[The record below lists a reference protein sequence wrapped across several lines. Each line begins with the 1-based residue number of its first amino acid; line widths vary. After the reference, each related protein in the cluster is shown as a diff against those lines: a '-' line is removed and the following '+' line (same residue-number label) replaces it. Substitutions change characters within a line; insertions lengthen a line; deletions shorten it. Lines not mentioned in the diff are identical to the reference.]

1 MVKIVEA
8 VTSAQMRAFARYP
21 LELYKDCDYYV
32 PCFTSDEKN
41 IKNPKKNY
49 AAEGCEVKC
58 FLAEKNGR
66 IVGRIAGVIVA
77 ESNRK
82 FGEKKIRFSRFDFNG
97 DEDVA
102 EALLNKVAE
111 FGKERGMTVIHGPWG
126 FNDTDREGML
136 TSGFD
141 RPATYATNYNYEYYA
156 DVVRKLGFKKESEW
170 VEFAIYPGTLDPK
183 IYKAADFVQKRYGF
197 VELNDKYPIKRIIRE
212 YGDLFFDCYNEAY
225 KDLDCYVELKGKV
238 KQNVITQFA
247 TVINQDYFS
256 CILDPKTGKIAAF
269 GVVIPAIGKIIK
281 KHNGNLLASAIPLLK
296 AKKKPDALE
305 LTLIGVAPEY
315 RNSGVNAMIIT
326 RIHRNIMKNG
336 IKNVV
341 CNPMLTT
348 NAGILTQWKWVE
360 HEEIKRR
367 ATFEKEISQ

>member
-58 FLAEKNGR
+58 YLAEKNGR

-82 FGEKKIRFSRFDFNG
+82 FGEKKIRFSRFDVNG

-102 EALLNKVAE
+102 EALLSKVVE

-238 KQNVITQFA
+238 KQNVIAQFA

>member
-41 IKNPKKNY
+41 IKNPKKNS
-49 AAEGCEVKC
+49 AEGCEVKC
-58 FLAEKNGR
+58 YLAEKNGR

-102 EALLNKVAE
+102 EALLSKVVE

-238 KQNVITQFA
+238 KQNVIAQFA

>member
-66 IVGRIAGVIVA
+66 IVGRIAGVIVS

-97 DEDVA
+97 DDDVA

-238 KQNVITQFA
+238 KQNVIAQFA

>member
-66 IVGRIAGVIVA
+66 IVGRIAGVIVS

-102 EALLNKVAE
+102 EALLSKVAE

-238 KQNVITQFA
+238 KQNVIAQFA

>member
-58 FLAEKNGR
+58 YLAEKNGR

-102 EALLNKVAE
+102 EALLSKVVE

-212 YGDLFFDCYNEAY
+212 YGDLFLDCYNEAY

-238 KQNVITQFA
+238 KQNVIAQFA

>member
-58 FLAEKNGR
+58 YLAEKNGR

-102 EALLNKVAE
+102 EALLSKVVE

-238 KQNVITQFA
+238 KQNVIAQFA

-296 AKKKPDALE
+296 TKKKPDALE

>member
-1 MVKIVEA
+1 
-8 VTSAQMRAFARYP
+8 MR
-21 LELYKDCDYYV
+21 
-32 PCFTSDEKN
+32 S
-41 IKNPKKNY
+41 
-49 AAEGCEVKC
+49 EV
-58 FLAEKNGR
+58 LSRRKNGR

-102 EALLNKVAE
+102 EALLSKVVE

-238 KQNVITQFA
+238 KQNVIAQFA

-296 AKKKPDALE
+296 AKKSP
-305 LTLIGVAPEY
+305 
-315 RNSGVNAMIIT
+315 T
-326 RIHRNIMKNG
+326 RWNLRLSASLPN
-336 IKNVV
+336 
-341 CNPMLTT
+341 TET
-348 NAGILTQWKWVE
+348 
-360 HEEIKRR
+360 R
-367 ATFEKEISQ
+367 ASTR

>member
-58 FLAEKNGR
+58 YLAEKNGR

-102 EALLNKVAE
+102 EALLSKVAE
-111 FGKERGMTVIHGPWG
+111 FGKKRGMTVIHGPWG

-238 KQNVITQFA
+238 KQNVIAQFA

>member
-8 VTSAQMRAFARYP
+8 VTSAQMKAFARYP
-21 LELYKDCDYYV
+21 LELYKNSDYYV

-58 FLAEKNGR
+58 FLAEKNGE
-66 IVGRIAGVIVA
+66 IAGRIAGIIVA

-136 TSGFD
+136 TSGFG

-156 DVVRKLGFKKESEW
+156 ETVEKLGFKKESEW
-170 VEFAIYPGTLDPK
+170 VEFAIHPETLDPK
-183 IYKAADFVQKRYGF
+183 IYKAADFVRKRYGF
-197 VELNDKYPIKRIIRE
+197 IELNDKYPIKRVIRE
-212 YGDLFFDCYNEAY
+212 YADAFFDCYNAAY

-238 KQNVITQFA
+238 KQNVLTQFA

-256 CILDPKTGKIAAF
+256 CILDPKTDKIAAF
-269 GVVIPAIGKIIK
+269 GVVIPAIGDIIK
-281 KHNGNLLASAIPLLK
+281 KHNGNLVSSALPLLK
-296 AKKKPDALE
+296 AIKKPAALE

-315 RNSGVNAMIIT
+315 RNTGVNAMIIA

-367 ATFEKEISQ
+367 ATFEKEIL

>member
-21 LELYKDCDYYV
+21 LELYKDCDHYV

-58 FLAEKNGR
+58 FLAEKNGK

-102 EALLNKVAE
+102 EALLSKVAE

-238 KQNVITQFA
+238 KQNVIAQFA

>member
-58 FLAEKNGR
+58 FLAEKNGK
-66 IVGRIAGVIVA
+66 IVGRIAGVIVS

-111 FGKERGMTVIHGPWG
+111 FGKKRGMTVIHGPWG

>member
-8 VTSAQMRAFARYP
+8 VTPAQMRAFARYP
-21 LELYKDCDYYV
+21 LELYKDCDHYV

-58 FLAEKNGR
+58 FLAEKNGK

-238 KQNVITQFA
+238 KQNVIAQFA

-296 AKKKPDALE
+296 AIKKPDALE

-367 ATFEKEISQ
+367 ATFEKEIS

>member
-21 LELYKDCDYYV
+21 LELYKDCDHYV

-141 RPATYATNYNYEYYA
+141 RPATYATNYNYEYYS

-238 KQNVITQFA
+238 KQNVIAQFA

-367 ATFEKEISQ
+367 ATFEKEIS

>member
-58 FLAEKNGR
+58 FLAEKNGK
-66 IVGRIAGVIVA
+66 IVGRIAGVIVS

-111 FGKERGMTVIHGPWG
+111 FGKKRGMTVIHGPWG

-281 KHNGNLLASAIPLLK
+281 EHNGNLLASAIPLLK

>member
-58 FLAEKNGR
+58 FLAEKNGK
-66 IVGRIAGVIVA
+66 IVGRIAGVIVS

>member
-8 VTSAQMRAFARYP
+8 VTSAQMRAFAQYP

-66 IVGRIAGVIVA
+66 IVGRIAGVIVS

-238 KQNVITQFA
+238 KQNVIAQFA

>member
-8 VTSAQMRAFARYP
+8 VTSAQMKAFARYP
-21 LELYKDCDYYV
+21 LELYKNSDYYV

-49 AAEGCEVKC
+49 AADGCEVKC
-58 FLAEKNGR
+58 FLAEKNGKT
-66 IVGRIAGVIVA
+66 VGRIAGIIVA

-156 DVVRKLGFKKESEW
+156 ETVRKLGFKKESEW
-170 VEFAIYPGTLDPK
+170 VEFAIYPETLDPK

-212 YGDLFFDCYNEAY
+212 FGDLFFDCYNEAY

-269 GVVIPAIGKIIK
+269 GVVIPAIGDIIK
-281 KHNGNLLASAIPLLK
+281 KHNGNLVSSALPLLK
-296 AKKKPDALE
+296 AIKKPAALE

-315 RNSGVNAMIIT
+315 RNTGVNAMIIA

-367 ATFEKEISQ
+367 ATFEKEIL

>member
-238 KQNVITQFA
+238 KQNVIAQFA

-256 CILDPKTGKIAAF
+256 CILDPKTGQIAAF

-296 AKKKPDALE
+296 AKKSP
-305 LTLIGVAPEY
+305 
-315 RNSGVNAMIIT
+315 T
-326 RIHRNIMKNG
+326 RWNLRLSASLPN
-336 IKNVV
+336 
-341 CNPMLTT
+341 TET
-348 NAGILTQWKWVE
+348 
-360 HEEIKRR
+360 R
-367 ATFEKEISQ
+367 ASTR

>member
-170 VEFAIYPGTLDPK
+170 MEFAIYPGTLDPK

-238 KQNVITQFA
+238 KQNVIAQFA

>member
-58 FLAEKNGR
+58 YLAEKNGR

-102 EALLNKVAE
+102 EALLSKVVE

-225 KDLDCYVELKGKV
+225 KDFDCYVELKGKV
-238 KQNVITQFA
+238 KQNVIAQFA

>member
-21 LELYKDCDYYV
+21 LELYKDCDHYV

-102 EALLNKVAE
+102 EALLSKVAE

-238 KQNVITQFA
+238 KQNVIAQFA

>member
-21 LELYKDCDYYV
+21 LELYKDCDHYV

-111 FGKERGMTVIHGPWG
+111 FGKERGMAVIHGPWG

-141 RPATYATNYNYEYYA
+141 RPATYATNYNYEYYS

-197 VELNDKYPIKRIIRE
+197 VELNDKYTIKRIIRE

-238 KQNVITQFA
+238 KQNVIAQFA

>member
-21 LELYKDCDYYV
+21 LELYKDCDHYV

-58 FLAEKNGR
+58 FLAEKNGK

-212 YGDLFFDCYNEAY
+212 YGNLFFDCYNEAY

-238 KQNVITQFA
+238 KQNVIAQFA

-296 AKKKPDALE
+296 AIKKPDALE

-367 ATFEKEISQ
+367 ATFEKEIS

>member
-58 FLAEKNGR
+58 YLAEKNGR

-102 EALLNKVAE
+102 EALLSKVAE

-238 KQNVITQFA
+238 KQNVIAQFA

>member
-102 EALLNKVAE
+102 EALLNKIAE

>member
-58 FLAEKNGR
+58 YLAEKNGR

-102 EALLNKVAE
+102 EALLSKVVE

-238 KQNVITQFA
+238 KQNVIAQFA

-305 LTLIGVAPEY
+305 LTLIGVVPEY

>member
-21 LELYKDCDYYV
+21 LELYKDCDHYV

-66 IVGRIAGVIVA
+66 IVGRIAGVIVS

-238 KQNVITQFA
+238 KQNVIAQFA

-296 AKKKPDALE
+296 AIKKPDALE

-367 ATFEKEISQ
+367 ATFEKEIS

>member
-66 IVGRIAGVIVA
+66 IVGRIAGVIVS

-102 EALLNKVAE
+102 EALLSKVAE

-238 KQNVITQFA
+238 KQNVIAQFA

-281 KHNGNLLASAIPLLK
+281 KHNGNLIASAIPLLK

-367 ATFEKEISQ
+367 ATFEKEIS

>member
-8 VTSAQMRAFARYP
+8 VTPAQMRAFARYP
-21 LELYKDCDYYV
+21 LELYKDCDHYV

-102 EALLNKVAE
+102 EALLSKVAE

-238 KQNVITQFA
+238 KQNVIAQFA

-281 KHNGNLLASAIPLLK
+281 EHNGNLLASAIPLLK

-367 ATFEKEISQ
+367 ATFEKEIS

>member
-58 FLAEKNGR
+58 YLAEKNGR

-102 EALLNKVAE
+102 EALLSKVAE
-111 FGKERGMTVIHGPWG
+111 FGKERGMTVIHGPWC

-238 KQNVITQFA
+238 KQNVIAQFA

>member
-58 FLAEKNGR
+58 YLAEKNGR

-102 EALLNKVAE
+102 EALLSKVVE

-238 KQNVITQFA
+238 KQNVIAQFA

-315 RNSGVNAMIIT
+315 RNSGVNTMIIT

>member
-66 IVGRIAGVIVA
+66 IVGRIAGVIVS

-247 TVINQDYFS
+247 TVINRDYFS

-281 KHNGNLLASAIPLLK
+281 EHNGNLLASAIPLLK

>member
-281 KHNGNLLASAIPLLK
+281 KHNGNLIASAIPLLK

>member
-66 IVGRIAGVIVA
+66 IVGRIAGVIVS

-97 DEDVA
+97 DDDVA

>member
-58 FLAEKNGR
+58 FLAEKNGK
-66 IVGRIAGVIVA
+66 IVGRIAGVIVS

-281 KHNGNLLASAIPLLK
+281 EHNGNLLASAIPLLK

>member
-281 KHNGNLLASAIPLLK
+281 EHNGNLLASAIPLLK

>member
-156 DVVRKLGFKKESEW
+156 DVVWKLGFKKESEW

-238 KQNVITQFA
+238 KQNVIAQFA

>member
-102 EALLNKVAE
+102 EALLSKVAE

-238 KQNVITQFA
+238 KQNVIAQFA

-281 KHNGNLLASAIPLLK
+281 EHNGNLLASAIPLLK